1 MSAPSE
7 ASTNPAEI
15 LSSFATLA
23 PDNPAAHGAFEAV
36 VTYVGGDPESYHG
49 GFITRS
55 EDDPE
60 SPGHY
65 VFTFDQLP
73 EVTQGFWRIGKG
85 TSKIDTTRGVDILLA
100 RPGHNSASLVA
111 NVHAV
116 ILLHPDSGAFILR
129 STSKHPIRYLSG
141 DGDDDLILRHGEQA
155 VLHMTA
161 NRFRFGPLD
170 YLFTFRVED
179 ETRFTIARDA
189 FIQSVTQPASSDP
202 PHPQLDR
209 LPRQVHHRIRD
220 VIIHKT
226 MGHGAFGMVKSG
238 IHARTGQPL
247 AIKLL
252 QWKSGAKGQID
263 RELEIAKLFRDV
275 EYPGIIPIL
284 DAWCEH
290 GCSPPCR
297 RYRSEEIFMSMPLAR
312 HDFAHADWSGLNA
325 DVRLALFRDTL
336 RGVESLHSRGVMHRD
351 ISPGNLLI
359 LSLDPPMACLCDFG
373 KATTDPTSTETGI
386 GPEHTVAPEVWTS
399 TPDRP
404 YTNGVDIWSL
414 AYTWLWTISRL
425 PDWNRSPQCRMDA
438 RRHGRLLDL
447 LGRET
452 SRGKI
457 SRSLA
462 GLLRRMLAFDPDERP
477 TASEALAEEDVW
489 AAVAASQR
497 VVGAEGSPD
506 LGLRSPSPEQREAGK
521 RRRFVSPEGQSEGCD
536 KDAETSYYRVVGS
549 LRVTDGAGGESPGG
563 ARSSVP
569 DTL

>member
-23 PDNPAAHGAFEAV
+23 PDNPAAHSAFEAV
-36 VTYVGGDPESYHG
+36 VTYVSGDPESYHG

-55 EDDPE
+55 DDNPE
-60 SPGHY
+60 SHGHY

-141 DGDDDLILRHGEQA
+141 DGDDDLVLRHGEQA

-179 ETRFTIARDA
+179 ETRFALARDA
-189 FIQSVTQPASSDP
+189 FIQSVTQPASSDL

-263 RELEIAKLFRDV
+263 RELEIAKLFRDASRIIC
-275 EYPGIIPIL
+275 YPLPCLVSVFNPHVGRIPRHHP
-284 DAWCEH
+284 D
-290 GCSPPCR
+290 SR
-297 RYRSEEIFMSMPLAR
+297 RV
-312 HDFAHADWSGLNA
+312 
-325 DVRLALFRDTL
+325 VRA
-336 RGVESLHSRGVMHRD
+336 
-351 ISPGNLLI
+351 
-359 LSLDPPMACLCDFG
+359 
-373 KATTDPTSTETGI
+373 
-386 GPEHTVAPEVWTS
+386 
-399 TPDRP
+399 
-404 YTNGVDIWSL
+404 
-414 AYTWLWTISRL
+414 
-425 PDWNRSPQCRMDA
+425 
-438 RRHGRLLDL
+438 RLLPSL
-447 LGRET
+447 PAVPE
-452 SRGKI
+452 RGDVHVHAA
-457 SRSLA
+457 RPPRLRPR
-462 GLLRRMLAFDPDERP
+462 GLVR
-477 TASEALAEEDVW
+477 
-489 AAVAASQR
+489 SQR
-497 VVGAEGSPD
+497 RRPPRPIPRHAT
-506 LGLRSPSPEQREAGK
+506 
-521 RRRFVSPEGQSEGCD
+521 RRREPAFQGCH
-536 KDAETSYYRVVGS
+536 APRHLPRELAHPVVRS
-549 LRVTDGAGGESPGG
+549 ADGMPV
-563 ARSSVP
+563 RFW
-569 DTL
+569 